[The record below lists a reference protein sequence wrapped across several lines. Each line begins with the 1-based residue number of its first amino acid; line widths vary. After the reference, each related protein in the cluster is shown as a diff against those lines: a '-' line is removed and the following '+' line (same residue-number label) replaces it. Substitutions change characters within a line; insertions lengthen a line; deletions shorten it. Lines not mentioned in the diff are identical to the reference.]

1 MNPKPS
7 KLLPALY
14 GGIIM
19 GLVSS
24 IPFVNLV
31 NCLCCAGVL
40 LGGFLATYFYKSNF
54 TPDTPPFTS
63 GDCMAVGAIS
73 GVVGVIVDTLLSLLF
88 LALFG
93 DLAKEFVLHF
103 LENMDLPQEAMDA
116 IEQAFA
122 EQTSAFNLITN
133 FLFGLIIFPLFGMLG
148 GLIGYN
154 VYKPK
159 QAMMPPPPPMP
170 QPPTQ
175 M

>member
-14 GGIIM
+14 GGVIM
-19 GLVSS
+19 GLIAA
-24 IPFVNLV
+24 IPFINFI
-31 NCLCCAGVL
+31 NCLCCAGIL

-73 GVVGVIVDTLLSLLF
+73 GVVGAVVYTALSLLF
-88 LALFG
+88 FLLFG
-93 DLAKEFVLHF
+93 DLTQEFILHF
-103 LENMDLPQEAMDA
+103 IENMDLPEEVLEGIRQAFE
-116 IEQAFA
+116 EQA
-122 EQTSAFNLITN
+122 SAFNVVMGFMINLVIYP
-133 FLFGLIIFPLFGMLG
+133 IFGMLG

-159 QAMMPPPPPMP
+159 LTAMPPPPPMP

>member
-1 MNPKPS
+1 
-7 KLLPALY
+7 
-14 GGIIM
+14 M
-19 GLVSS
+19 GLISS

-31 NCLCCAGVL
+31 NCLCCAGIL

-73 GVVGVIVDTLLSLLF
+73 GVVGTIVATTLSLLF
-88 LALFG
+88 VVLFG
-93 DLAKEFVLHF
+93 DLTQEFILRMI
-103 LENMDLPQEAMDA
+103 ENMDLPEEALDA
-116 IEQAFA
+116 INQAFE
-122 EQTSAFNLITN
+122 EQTSAFNILLE
-133 FLFGLIIFPLFGMLG
+133 FLMNLVIYPLFGMLG